1 MNRYGQDWDKRRIK
15 TWMWQETCSPGEKE
29 ESNLHQCFSGD
40 QEDDWWVEEEKGQGW
55 TGGGWIDPSAFWG
68 WKIIANFVT
77 DPLFFPE
84 QGICI
89 KIWQE
94 PGVCDQALIFLQFLS
109 HSSIFFDAN
118 SIIFCQFICMLHILL
133 YLCTYIQT
141 KIGNF
146 MTKVSLRQRVLE
158 MKIGE
163 RIVVPVK
170 EHAYTTI
177 RSYASDL
184 GFATGRTYSTTRNRE
199 ERTYTII
206 RRS

>member
-1 MNRYGQDWDKRRIK
+1 MTR
-15 TWMWQETCSPGEKE
+15 
-29 ESNLHQCFSGD
+29 L
-40 QEDDWWVEEEKGQGW
+40 
-55 TGGGWIDPSAFWG
+55 
-68 WKIIANFVT
+68 
-77 DPLFFPE
+77 LFFAVLDTKLYKFPWMMSLSNSS
-84 QGICI
+84 QSTKSPCVLTILLALNLSKLFLI
-89 KIWQE
+89 I
-94 PGVCDQALIFLQFLS
+94 LIFSCVF
-109 HSSIFFDAN
+109 INFDVFYEI
-118 SIIFCQFICMLHILL
+118 SLKILCFVDIYT
-133 YLCTYIQT
+133 YLCTYQQT

-146 MTKVSLRQRVLE
+146 MAKLSLRQRVLE

-184 GFATGRTYSTTRNRE
+184 GFATGRTYSTSRNRE

>member
-1 MNRYGQDWDKRRIK
+1 M
-15 TWMWQETCSPGEKE
+15 
-29 ESNLHQCFSGD
+29 
-40 QEDDWWVEEEKGQGW
+40 V
-55 TGGGWIDPSAFWG
+55 
-68 WKIIANFVT
+68 
-77 DPLFFPE
+77 
-84 QGICI
+84 
-89 KIWQE
+89 
-94 PGVCDQALIFLQFLS
+94 
-109 HSSIFFDAN
+109 
-118 SIIFCQFICMLHILL
+118 HILL